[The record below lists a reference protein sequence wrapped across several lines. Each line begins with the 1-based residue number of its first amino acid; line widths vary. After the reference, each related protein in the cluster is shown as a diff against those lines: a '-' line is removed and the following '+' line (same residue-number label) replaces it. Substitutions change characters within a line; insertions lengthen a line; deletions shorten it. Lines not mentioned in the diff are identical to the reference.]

1 MKCTIRAAAAAFST
15 LAAIHTGAALA
26 QAETMTPALKALAAA
41 ANKEG
46 ELLIKWSAGT
56 FGGPQGAKQLEKNIN
71 AAYGT
76 KIEIKWAPGG
86 DMPSLGNEIAI
97 AYKSNQPAGTDVYV
111 GFSRNMAV
119 FGKYD
124 MFQKGDYKAYSPD
137 RLNDQIVERDTYVK
151 VYSATNGFTYNKAR
165 APSAPERLTD
175 LLKPEWKGKVGT
187 TPFAA
192 GFEQLAAKEAL
203 GPEKAIAF
211 AKQFAQQVGGF
222 MLCQEADRVASGE
235 FAVFATDCGGG
246 NMMRAALKG
255 APLVRVLVPEIPIVS
270 YFYLAVPKNARHPNA
285 GKLFVTYVLS
295 MKGQHETYDFTLAD
309 VHLLPGSQS
318 AKDIQAAE
326 QKYGFKYK
334 SADIAWQE
342 TANHDGN
349 AAQEQIVKILQE
361 GRRR

>member
-1 MKCTIRAAAAAFST
+1 MRNVLCRAAA
-15 LAAIHTGAALA
+15 IAALA
-26 QAETMTPALKALAAA
+26 AFAGAGFAQTEPMTPALKALATAA
-41 ANKEG
+41 TKEG

-97 AYKSNQPAGTDVYV
+97 ALKSNQPAGTDVYV

-124 MFQKGDYKAYSPD
+124 MFQKGDYRAYSPD
-137 RLNDQIVERDTYVK
+137 RLTDAIVERDTYVK
-151 VYSATNGFTYNKAR
+151 VYSATHGFSYNKAR
-165 APSAPERLTD
+165 AGGAAPERLSD
-175 LLKPEWKGKVGT
+175 LLKPEWKGRIGT

-192 GFEQLAAKEAL
+192 GFELLAAKDAF
-203 GPEKAIAF
+203 GPEKALAF
-211 AKQFAQQVGGF
+211 AKLFTGQVGGF
-222 MLCQEADRVASGE
+222 MLCQEADRLASGE
-235 FAVFATDCGGG
+235 FAVFAMDCGGG
-246 NMMRAALKG
+246 NMLRAAQKG
-255 APLVRVLVPEIPIVS
+255 APIVRVLVPEIPIVS

-295 MKGQHETYDFTLAD
+295 LKGQRETYDFTLAD

-318 AKDIQAAE
+318 LKAIQAAE
-326 QKYGFKYK
+326 QRYGFKYK

-342 TANHDGN
+342 TANDAGN
-349 AAQEQIVKILQE
+349 AAQREIEKVLQE